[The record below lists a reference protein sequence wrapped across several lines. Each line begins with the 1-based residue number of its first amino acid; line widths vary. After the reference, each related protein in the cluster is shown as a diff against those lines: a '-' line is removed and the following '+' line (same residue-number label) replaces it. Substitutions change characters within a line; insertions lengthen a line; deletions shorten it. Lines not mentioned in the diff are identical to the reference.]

1 MREMEP
7 KPVQRDPIGLPRPK
21 TRWIRSIVDLPI
33 RLAERALGLDRI
45 EELAKAVEFGDP
57 SKPALERALDAT
69 GIIPRYA
76 PEELARIPETGAVA
90 VFANHPYGGADGA
103 LLAALA
109 MRRRPDVKIL
119 ANNILAVFPFMRE
132 HGILVDPFG
141 GADAARRN
149 AAALREPNGQVDDR
163 PDPSRLRTRET
174 NRDALDGLR
183 LHRRHCR
190 APMAHRNRRRVESK
204 ESTEITRRAGM
215 IPQKAPRPAVT
226 RVVASEEY

>member
-1 MREMEP
+1 MRAVEP
-7 KPVQRDPIGLPRPK
+7 KPVQRVPIGLPRPK

-69 GIIPRYA
+69 GIVPRYA

-119 ANNILAVFPFMRE
+119 ANNILSVFPFMRE
-132 HGILVDPFG
+132 HGILVHPFG

-149 AAALREPNGQVDDR
+149 AAALREAIQWLKAGHVLVAFPAGEVSAVHWGDWTPVVDDPRASR
-163 PDPSRLRTRET
+163 PRGGRAGGARLVRGRQPTTLPRRRARPSAAA
-174 NRDALDGLR
+174 D
-183 LHRRHCR
+183 R
-190 APMAHRNRRRVESK
+190 APPE
-204 ESTEITRRAGM
+204 
-215 IPQKAPRPAVT
+215 
-226 RVVASEEY
+226 